1 MSKKNFLTV
10 LVFVLLAIIVVGCSE
25 KKSQI
30 KIEKVLLFGDSL
42 MSGYGLPKDDHLS
55 VVLEKSLKSDGY
67 EIQIFNSSISG
78 NTSSDGL
85 DRIED
90 ELSDASY
97 DLIIIGLGANDM
109 LRRINP
115 DQTKQNLEDIIN
127 IIVNND
133 IKIILAGMV
142 ASPTNGLSYKKKFD
156 KIYPDLSKKF
166 ELELIPFLLKG
177 VALNPS
183 LNQTDGIHPNEKG
196 VLIIS
201 ETLKNSII
209 KLNWTNLLEIKF

>member
-10 LVFVLLAIIVVGCSE
+10 LVFVLVATIVIGCSE

-42 MSGYGLPKDDHLS
+42 MSGYGLPEDDHLS

-115 DQTKQNLEDIIN
+115 DQTKQNLEDIIK
-127 IIVNND
+127 IITSNN

-156 KIYPDLSKKF
+156 KIYPELSKKF
-166 ELELIPFLLKG
+166 KIELIPFLLKG

-183 LNQTDGIHPNEKG
+183 LNQADGIHPNEKG

-201 ETLKNSII
+201 ETLKDSIL
-209 KLNWTNLLEIKF
+209 KLN

>member
-1 MSKKNFLTV
+1 MSKKNFLRV
-10 LVFVLLAIIVVGCSE
+10 LVFVLVAAIVVGCSE

-42 MSGYGLPKDDHLS
+42 MSGYGLPEDDHLS
-55 VVLEKSLKSDGY
+55 VVLEKSLKSDKY
-67 EIQIFNSSISG
+67 EIQIFNGSISG
-78 NTSSDGL
+78 DTSSDGL

-90 ELSDASY
+90 ELSDTSY

-115 DQTKQNLEDIIN
+115 DQTKQNLEDIIK
-127 IIVNND
+127 IITSNN

-142 ASPTNGLSYKKKFD
+142 ASPTNGFTYKKKFD
-156 KIYPDLSKKF
+156 EIYPDLSKKF

-183 LNQTDGIHPNEKG
+183 LNQADGIHPNEKG
-196 VLIIS
+196 VLIIA
-201 ETLKNSII
+201 ETIKKSITNFLK
-209 KLNWTNLLEIKF
+209 K

>member
-1 MSKKNFLTV
+1 MSKKNFLRV
-10 LVFVLLAIIVVGCSE
+10 LVFVLVAAIVVGCSE

-42 MSGYGLPKDDHLS
+42 MSGYGLPEDDHLS
-55 VVLEKSLKSDGY
+55 VVLEKSLKSDKY
-67 EIQIFNSSISG
+67 EIQIFNGSISG
-78 NTSSDGL
+78 DTSSDGL

-90 ELSDASY
+90 ELSDTSY

-127 IIVNND
+127 IITSNN

-156 KIYPDLSKKF
+156 KIYPDLSKEF

-183 LNQTDGIHPNEKG
+183 LNQADGIHPNEKG

-201 ETLKNSII
+201 ETLKDSIL
-209 KLNWTNLLEIKF
+209 KLN

>member
-42 MSGYGLPKDDHLS
+42 MSGYGLPEDDHLS

-209 KLNWTNLLEIKF
+209 KLN

>member
-42 MSGYGLPKDDHLS
+42 MSGFGLPEDDHLS
-55 VVLEKSLKSDGY
+55 VVLEKSLKFDGY
-67 EIQIFNSSISG
+67 EIQIFNGSISG
-78 NTSSDGL
+78 DTSLDGL

-127 IIVNND
+127 IIMSNN
-133 IKIILAGMV
+133 IEIILAGMV

-183 LNQTDGIHPNEKG
+183 LNQADGIHPNEKG

-201 ETLKNSII
+201 ETLKDSIL
-209 KLNWTNLLEIKF
+209 KLN

>member
-1 MSKKNFLTV
+1 MSKKNFLRV
-10 LVFVLLAIIVVGCSE
+10 LVFVLVAAIVVGCSE
-25 KKSQI
+25 NKSQI

-42 MSGYGLPKDDHLS
+42 MSGYGLPEDDHLS
-55 VVLEKSLKSDGY
+55 VVLEKSLKSEGY
-67 EIQIFNSSISG
+67 EIQIFNGSISG
-78 NTSSDGL
+78 DTSLDGL

-90 ELSDASY
+90 ELSDVSY

-115 DQTKQNLEDIIN
+115 DQTKQNLEGIIK
-127 IIVNND
+127 IITSNN

-156 KIYPDLSKKF
+156 KIYPDLSKEY

-183 LNQTDGIHPNEKG
+183 LNQADGIHPNEKG

-201 ETLKNSII
+201 ETLKDCI
-209 KLNWTNLLEIKF
+209 L

>member
-1 MSKKNFLTV
+1 MSKKNFSRV
-10 LVFVLLAIIVVGCSE
+10 LVFVLVAAMVVGCSE

-42 MSGYGLPKDDHLS
+42 MSGYGLPEDDHLS
-55 VVLEKSLKSDGY
+55 VVLEKSLKSDKY
-67 EIQIFNSSISG
+67 EIQIFNGSISG
-78 NTSSDGL
+78 DTSSDGL

-90 ELSDASY
+90 ELSDTSY

-127 IIVNND
+127 IITSNN
-133 IKIILAGMV
+133 IKIILAGMI
-142 ASPTNGLSYKKKFD
+142 ASPTNGLNYKKKFD

-183 LNQTDGIHPNEKG
+183 LNQADGIHPNEKG
-196 VLIIS
+196 VLIIA
-201 ETLKNSII
+201 ETIKKSITNFLK
-209 KLNWTNLLEIKF
+209 K

>member
-42 MSGYGLPKDDHLS
+42 MSGYGLPEDDHLS
-55 VVLEKSLKSDGY
+55 VVLEKSLKSDKY
-67 EIQIFNSSISG
+67 EIQIFNGSISG
-78 NTSSDGL
+78 DTSSDGL

-90 ELSDASY
+90 ELSDTSY

-115 DQTKQNLEDIIN
+115 DQTKQNLDKIIN
-127 IIVNND
+127 IILDNN
-133 IKIILAGMV
+133 IKVILAGMV
-142 ASPTNGLSYKKKFD
+142 ASPTNGLSYKKEFD

-177 VALNPS
+177 VALNPNF
-183 LNQTDGIHPNEKG
+183 NQDDGLHPNEKG
-196 VLIIS
+196 VLIIA
-201 ETLKNSII
+201 ETIKRSITDFT
-209 KLNWTNLLEIKF
+209 KK

>member
-1 MSKKNFLTV
+1 MKK
-10 LVFVLLAIIVVGCSE
+10 LLGIIILSLISILSISCSE

-42 MSGYGLPKDDHLS
+42 MSGYGLPEDDHLS
-55 VVLEKSLKSDGY
+55 VVLEKSFKSEGY
-67 EIQIFNSSISG
+67 EIQIFNGSISG
-78 NTSSDGL
+78 DTSLDGL

-90 ELSDASY
+90 ELSDVSY

-115 DQTKQNLEDIIN
+115 DQTKQNLEDIIK
-127 IIVNND
+127 IITSNN

-156 KIYPDLSKKF
+156 KIYPELSKKF
-166 ELELIPFLLKG
+166 KIELIPFLLKG

-183 LNQTDGIHPNEKG
+183 LNQADGIHPNEKG

-201 ETLKNSII
+201 ETLKKSI
-209 KLNWTNLLEIKF
+209 TNYSKK

>member
-1 MSKKNFLTV
+1 MKKLLGIVILSLTSI
-10 LVFVLLAIIVVGCSE
+10 LLISCSE

-30 KIEKVLLFGDSL
+30 KIEKILLFGDSL
-42 MSGYGLPKDDHLS
+42 MSGYGLPEEDHLS
-55 VVLEKSLKSDGY
+55 VVLEKSLKSEGY
-67 EIQIFNSSISG
+67 EIQIFNGSISG
-78 NTSSDGL
+78 DTSLDGL

-90 ELSDASY
+90 ELSDVSY

-115 DQTKQNLEDIIN
+115 DQTKQNLEGIIK
-127 IIVNND
+127 IITSNN

-177 VALNPS
+177 VALNPNF
-183 LNQTDGIHPNEKG
+183 NQDDGLHPNEKG
-196 VLIIS
+196 VLIIA
-201 ETLKNSII
+201 ETIKKSI
-209 KLNWTNLLEIKF
+209 TNFSKK

>member
-42 MSGYGLPKDDHLS
+42 MSGYGLPEDDHLS
-55 VVLEKSLKSDGY
+55 VVLEKSLKSDGN
-67 EIQIFNSSISG
+67 EIQIFNGSISG
-78 NTSSDGL
+78 DTSSDGL

-209 KLNWTNLLEIKF
+209 KLN

>member
-1 MSKKNFLTV
+1 MKK
-10 LVFVLLAIIVVGCSE
+10 LLGIIILSLISILSISCSE

-30 KIEKVLLFGDSL
+30 KIEKILLFGDSL
-42 MSGYGLPKDDHLS
+42 MSGYGLPEEDHLS
-55 VVLEKSLKSDGY
+55 VVLEKSLKSEGY
-67 EIQIFNSSISG
+67 EIQIFNGSISG
-78 NTSSDGL
+78 DTSLDGL

-90 ELSDASY
+90 ELSDVSY

-109 LRRINP
+109 LRKINP

-127 IIVNND
+127 IIKSNN
-133 IKIILAGMV
+133 IEIILAGMI

-156 KIYPDLSKKF
+156 KIYLDLSKKF

-183 LNQTDGIHPNEKG
+183 LNQNDGIHPNEKG

-201 ETLKNSII
+201 ETIKKSI
-209 KLNWTNLLEIKF
+209 TNYSKK

>member
-1 MSKKNFLTV
+1 MSKKNFLRV
-10 LVFVLLAIIVVGCSE
+10 LVFVLVAIIVVGCSE

-42 MSGYGLPKDDHLS
+42 MSGYGLPEDDHLS
-55 VVLEKSLKSDGY
+55 VVLEKSLKSDKY
-67 EIQIFNSSISG
+67 EIQIFNGSISG
-78 NTSSDGL
+78 DTSSDGL

-90 ELSDASY
+90 ELSDTSY

-127 IIVNND
+127 IITSNN
-133 IKIILAGMV
+133 IKIILAGMI
-142 ASPTNGLSYKKKFD
+142 ASPTNGLNYKKKFD

-183 LNQTDGIHPNEKG
+183 LNQADGIHPNEKG
-196 VLIIS
+196 VLIIA
-201 ETLKNSII
+201 ETIKKSITNFLK
-209 KLNWTNLLEIKF
+209 K

>member
-1 MSKKNFLTV
+1 MKKLLGIVILSLTSI
-10 LVFVLLAIIVVGCSE
+10 LLISCGE

-30 KIEKVLLFGDSL
+30 KLEKVLLFGDSL
-42 MSGYGLPKDDHLS
+42 MSGYGLPEKDHLS
-55 VVLEKSLKSDGY
+55 VILEKSLKSEGY
-67 EIQIFNSSISG
+67 EIQVFNGSVSG
-78 NTSSDGL
+78 DTSLDGL

-90 ELSDASY
+90 ELLDESY

-115 DQTKQNLEDIIN
+115 NQTKQNLDKIIN
-127 IIVNND
+127 IILDNN
-133 IKIILAGMV
+133 IKVILAGMV

-156 KIYPDLSKKF
+156 KIYPDFSKEF

-183 LNQTDGIHPNEKG
+183 LNQADGIHPNEKG

-201 ETLKNSII
+201 ETLKKSI
-209 KLNWTNLLEIKF
+209 TNYSKK

>member
-1 MSKKNFLTV
+1 MSKKNFLRV
-10 LVFVLLAIIVVGCSE
+10 LVFVLVAAIVVGCSE

-42 MSGYGLPKDDHLS
+42 MSGYGLPEDDHLS
-55 VVLEKSLKSDGY
+55 VVLEKSLKSDKY
-67 EIQIFNSSISG
+67 EIQIFNGSISG
-78 NTSSDGL
+78 DTSSDGL

-90 ELSDASY
+90 ELSDTSY

-127 IIVNND
+127 IITSNN
-133 IKIILAGMV
+133 IKIILAGMI
-142 ASPTNGLSYKKKFD
+142 ASPTNGLNYKKKFD

-196 VLIIS
+196 VLIIA
-201 ETLKNSII
+201 ETIKKSITNFLK
-209 KLNWTNLLEIKF
+209 K

>member
-1 MSKKNFLTV
+1 MKKLLGIVILSLTSI
-10 LVFVLLAIIVVGCSE
+10 LLISCGE

-30 KIEKVLLFGDSL
+30 KLEKVLLFGDSL
-42 MSGYGLPKDDHLS
+42 MSGYGLPEEDHLS
-55 VVLEKSLKSDGY
+55 VILEKSLKSEGY
-67 EIQIFNSSISG
+67 EIQVFNGSVSG
-78 NTSSDGL
+78 DTSLDGL

-90 ELSDASY
+90 ELLDETY

-115 DQTKQNLEDIIN
+115 NQTKQNLDKIIN
-127 IIVNND
+127 IILDNN
-133 IKIILAGMV
+133 IKVILAGMV

-177 VALNPS
+177 VALNPNF
-183 LNQTDGIHPNEKG
+183 NQDDGLHPNEKG
-196 VLIIS
+196 VLIIA
-201 ETLKNSII
+201 ETIKRSI
-209 KLNWTNLLEIKF
+209 TNFSKK

>member
-1 MSKKNFLTV
+1 MSKKNFLRV
-10 LVFVLLAIIVVGCSE
+10 LVFVLVAAIVVGCSE

-42 MSGYGLPKDDHLS
+42 MSGYGLPEDDHLS
-55 VVLEKSLKSDGY
+55 VVLEKSLKSDKY
-67 EIQIFNSSISG
+67 KIQIFNGSISG
-78 NTSSDGL
+78 DTSSDGL

-90 ELSDASY
+90 ELSDTSY

-127 IIVNND
+127 IITSNN
-133 IKIILAGMV
+133 IKIILAGMI
-142 ASPTNGLSYKKKFD
+142 ASPTNGLNYKKKFD

-183 LNQTDGIHPNEKG
+183 LNQADGIHPNEKG
-196 VLIIS
+196 VLIIA
-201 ETLKNSII
+201 ETIKKSITNFLK
-209 KLNWTNLLEIKF
+209 K

>member
-1 MSKKNFLTV
+1 M
-10 LVFVLLAIIVVGCSE
+10 VFILAAVIVVGCSE

-127 IIVNND
+127 IIMSNN
-133 IKIILAGMV
+133 IEIILAGMV

-196 VLIIS
+196 VLIIA
-201 ETLKNSII
+201 ETIKKSITNFLK
-209 KLNWTNLLEIKF
+209 K

>member
-1 MSKKNFLTV
+1 MKKLLGIVILSLTSI
-10 LVFVLLAIIVVGCSE
+10 LLISCGE

-30 KIEKVLLFGDSL
+30 KLEKVLLFGDSL
-42 MSGYGLPKDDHLS
+42 MSGYGLNEENHLS
-55 VVLEKSLKSDGY
+55 VVLEKSLKSEGY
-67 EIQIFNSSISG
+67 EIQVFNGSVSG
-78 NTSSDGL
+78 DTSLDGL

-90 ELSDASY
+90 ELSGESY

-115 DQTKQNLEDIIN
+115 NQTKQNLDKIIN
-127 IIVNND
+127 IILDNN
-133 IKIILAGMV
+133 IKVILAGMV

-177 VALNPS
+177 VALNPKF
-183 LNQTDGIHPNEKG
+183 NQDDGLHPNEKG
-196 VLIIS
+196 VLIIA
-201 ETLKNSII
+201 ETIKKSI
-209 KLNWTNLLEIKF
+209 TNFSKK

>member
-1 MSKKNFLTV
+1 MKKLLGIVILSLTSI
-10 LVFVLLAIIVVGCSE
+10 LLISCGE

-30 KIEKVLLFGDSL
+30 KLEKVLLFGDSL
-42 MSGYGLPKDDHLS
+42 MSGYGLPEKDHLS
-55 VVLEKSLKSDGY
+55 VILEKSLKSEGY
-67 EIQIFNSSISG
+67 EIQVFNGSVSG
-78 NTSSDGL
+78 DTSLDGL

-90 ELSDASY
+90 ELLDESY

-115 DQTKQNLEDIIN
+115 NQTKQNLDKI
-127 IIVNND
+127 
-133 IKIILAGMV
+133 IKIILDNNIKAILAGMV

-177 VALNPS
+177 VALNPNF
-183 LNQTDGIHPNEKG
+183 NQDDGLHPNEKG
-196 VLIIS
+196 VLIIA
-201 ETLKNSII
+201 ETIKRSI
-209 KLNWTNLLEIKF
+209 TNFSKK

>member
-1 MSKKNFLTV
+1 MKKLLGIVILSLTSI
-10 LVFVLLAIIVVGCSE
+10 LLISCGE

-30 KIEKVLLFGDSL
+30 KLEKVLLFGDSL
-42 MSGYGLPKDDHLS
+42 MSGYGLPEKDHLS
-55 VVLEKSLKSDGY
+55 VILEKSLKSEGY
-67 EIQIFNSSISG
+67 KIQVFNGSVSG
-78 NTSSDGL
+78 DTSLDGL

-90 ELSDASY
+90 ELLDESY

-115 DQTKQNLEDIIN
+115 NQTKQNLDKIIN
-127 IIVNND
+127 IILDSN
-133 IKIILAGMV
+133 IKVILAGMV

-177 VALNPS
+177 VALNPNF
-183 LNQTDGIHPNEKG
+183 NQDDGLHPNEKG
-196 VLIIS
+196 VLIIA
-201 ETLKNSII
+201 ETIKRSI
-209 KLNWTNLLEIKF
+209 TNFSKK

>member
-1 MSKKNFLTV
+1 MKK
-10 LVFVLLAIIVVGCSE
+10 LLGIIILSLISILSISCSE

-42 MSGYGLPKDDHLS
+42 MSGYGLPEEDHLS
-55 VVLEKSLKSDGY
+55 VVLEKSLKSEGY
-67 EIQIFNSSISG
+67 EIQIFNGSISG
-78 NTSSDGL
+78 DTSLDGL

-90 ELSDASY
+90 ELSDVSY

-115 DQTKQNLEDIIN
+115 DQTKQNLEGIIK
-127 IIVNND
+127 IITSNN

-156 KIYPDLSKKF
+156 KIYPDLSKEF

-183 LNQTDGIHPNEKG
+183 LNQADGIHPNEKG

-201 ETLKNSII
+201 ETLKDSIL
-209 KLNWTNLLEIKF
+209 KLN

>member
-1 MSKKNFLTV
+1 MSKKNFLRV
-10 LVFVLLAIIVVGCSE
+10 LVFVLVAAIVVGCSE

-42 MSGYGLPKDDHLS
+42 MSGYGLPEDDHLS
-55 VVLEKSLKSDGY
+55 VVLEKSLKSDKY
-67 EIQIFNSSISG
+67 EIQIFNGSISG
-78 NTSSDGL
+78 DTSSDGL

-90 ELSDASY
+90 ELSDISY

-183 LNQTDGIHPNEKG
+183 LNQADGIHPNEKG

-201 ETLKNSII
+201 ETLKKSI
-209 KLNWTNLLEIKF
+209 TNYSKK

>member
-1 MSKKNFLTV
+1 MKK
-10 LVFVLLAIIVVGCSE
+10 LLGIIILSLISILSISCSE

-30 KIEKVLLFGDSL
+30 KIEKILLFGDSL
-42 MSGYGLPKDDHLS
+42 MSGYGLPEEDHLS
-55 VVLEKSLKSDGY
+55 VVLEKSLKSEGY
-67 EIQIFNSSISG
+67 EIQIFNGSISG
-78 NTSSDGL
+78 DTSLDGL

-90 ELSDASY
+90 ELSDVSY

-127 IIVNND
+127 IITSNN
-133 IKIILAGMV
+133 IKIILAGMI
-142 ASPTNGLSYKKKFD
+142 ASPTNGLNYKKKFD

-183 LNQTDGIHPNEKG
+183 LNQADGIHPNEKG
-196 VLIIS
+196 VLIIA
-201 ETLKNSII
+201 ETIKKSITNFLK
-209 KLNWTNLLEIKF
+209 K

>member
-1 MSKKNFLTV
+1 MSKKNFLRV
-10 LVFVLLAIIVVGCSE
+10 LVFVLVAAMVVNCSE

-42 MSGYGLPKDDHLS
+42 MSGYGLPEDYHLS
-55 VVLEKSLKSDGY
+55 VVLEKSLKSDKY
-67 EIQIFNSSISG
+67 EIQIFNGSISG
-78 NTSSDGL
+78 DTSSDGL

-109 LRRINP
+109 LRRVNP
-115 DQTKQNLEDIIN
+115 NQIKQNLDKIIN
-127 IIVNND
+127 IILDNN
-133 IKIILAGMV
+133 IKVILAGMV
-142 ASPTNGLSYKKKFD
+142 ASPTNGLSYKKEFD

-177 VALNPS
+177 VALNPNF
-183 LNQTDGIHPNEKG
+183 NQDDGLHPNEKG
-196 VLIIS
+196 VLIIA
-201 ETLKNSII
+201 ETIKKSI
-209 KLNWTNLLEIKF
+209 TNFSKK

>member
-1 MSKKNFLTV
+1 MSKKNFLRV
-10 LVFVLLAIIVVGCSE
+10 LVFVLVAAIVVGCSE

-42 MSGYGLPKDDHLS
+42 MSGYGLPEDDHLS
-55 VVLEKSLKSDGY
+55 VVLEKSLKSDKY
-67 EIQIFNSSISG
+67 EIQIFNGSISG
-78 NTSSDGL
+78 DTSSDGL

-90 ELSDASY
+90 ELSDTSY

-115 DQTKQNLEDIIN
+115 DQTKQNLEGIIK
-127 IIVNND
+127 IITSNN

-156 KIYPDLSKKF
+156 KIYPDLSKEY

-183 LNQTDGIHPNEKG
+183 LNQADGIHPNEKG

-201 ETLKNSII
+201 ETLKDSI
-209 KLNWTNLLEIKF
+209 L